1 MMSAFEY
8 TVLDQ
13 KGREKK
19 GILEGDSARLVRQQL
34 REQNL
39 VPLTVLEVKKQLAS
53 DKKSTFVL
61 NQRIKTTELA
71 LMTRQ
76 LATLARSGIPL
87 DEATATV
94 ARQSIKPKVKK
105 LLLGVRSKI
114 LEGHTLADGLRDY
127 PQIFSEMYC
136 ATVAAGEQSGHLDVV
151 LERLA
156 DYTEQRQQLQQR
168 LKLAL
173 IYPVILT
180 VMSILVVSGL
190 LTYVVPEVVKVFS
203 DTGQQ
208 LPFLTVA
215 LIAVSDFMQDWFIY
229 LLMALVVLFAGF
241 KKLIEQPVFKKR
253 YHQFLLKIPVLGNL
267 VLGGNSAQFSRTL
280 SILAAS
286 GVPILEAM
294 RIAVKVMDNIP
305 MREAVENASQ
315 QVSEGSSLSA
325 TLEQSGYF
333 NPMLINLIASG
344 EATGQLEQML
354 ERAAMNQER
363 ELETTMAM
371 LMGLLEPLLIV
382 AMGGVVLIIV
392 LAILLPVLDLNQLV
406 K

>member
-1 MMSAFEY
+1 MSAFEY
-8 TVLDQ
+8 TALDK

-19 GILEGDSARLVRQQL
+19 GIVEGDSARLVRQQL
-34 REQNL
+34 REQSL
-39 VPLTVLEVKKQLAS
+39 VPLTVAEVKKQS
-53 DKKSTFVL
+53 NNEKTTTFSL
-61 NQRIKTTELA
+61 NQRINTTELA

-105 LLLGVRSKI
+105 LLLGVRAKI

-127 PQIFSEMYC
+127 PHIFTEMYC

-156 DYTEQRQQLQQR
+156 DYSEQRQQIQQR

-173 IYPVILT
+173 IYPIILT
-180 VMSILVVSGL
+180 VMSILVVGGL

-208 LPFLTVA
+208 LPFLTIA
-215 LIAVSDFMQDWFIY
+215 LIAVSDFMQDWFVY
-229 LLMALVVLFAGF
+229 LILAMLAAFAAF
-241 KKLIEQPVFKKR
+241 KKLVQQPVFKKR
-253 YHQFLLKIPVLGNL
+253 YHQFLLKVPVLGSL

-286 GVPILEAM
+286 GVPILDAM

-315 QVSEGSSLSA
+315 QVSEGSSLSS

>member
-1 MMSAFEY
+1 MSAFEY
-8 TVLDQ
+8 IALDQ
-13 KGREKK
+13 KGRETK
-19 GILEGDSARLVRQQL
+19 GVVEGDSARLVRQQL
-34 REQNL
+34 REKDL
-39 VPLTVLEVKKQLAS
+39 VPLNVTEIKKHALNEQN
-53 DKKSTFVL
+53 KTFSF
-61 NQRIKTTELA
+61 NQKISTTELA

-76 LATLARSGIPL
+76 LATLSRSGIPL

-105 LLLGVRSKI
+105 LLLGVRAKI

-127 PQIFSEMYC
+127 PHIFSEMYC

-215 LIAVSDFMQDWFIY
+215 LIAVSDFMQEWFVY
-229 LLMALVVLFAGF
+229 LLLAILISFAAF
-241 KKLIEQPVFKKR
+241 KKLQQQPIFKKR

-286 GVPILEAM
+286 GVPILDAM

-315 QVSEGSSLSA
+315 QVSEGSSLSS

-354 ERAAMNQER
+354 ERAAVNQER

>member
-1 MMSAFEY
+1 MSAFEY
-8 TVLDQ
+8 VALDK

-19 GILEGDSARLVRQQL
+19 GIVEGDSARLVRQKL
-34 REQNL
+34 REQEL
-39 VPLTVLEVKKQLAS
+39 VPLTVTEVKQQADDEKNNIL
-53 DKKSTFVL
+53 VL
-61 NQRIKTTELA
+61 KQRINTTELA

-76 LATLARSGIPL
+76 LATLIRSGIPL
-87 DEATATV
+87 DEATATI
-94 ARQSIKPKVKK
+94 ARQSIKGKIKK
-105 LLLGVRSKI
+105 LLLGVRAKI

-127 PQIFSEMYC
+127 PHIFSEMYC
-136 ATVAAGEQSGHLDVV
+136 ATVSAGEQSGHLDVV

-156 DYTEQRQQLQQR
+156 DYTEQRQQMQQR

-203 DTGQQ
+203 DTGQK
-208 LPFLTVA
+208 LPFLTIA

-229 LLMALVVLFAGF
+229 LLLTMFAVFVVFRKMVEKPAV
-241 KKLIEQPVFKKR
+241 KKH
-253 YHQFLLKIPVLGNL
+253 YHKFLLKLPVLGSL

-286 GVPILEAM
+286 GVPILDAM
-294 RIAVKVMDNIP
+294 RIAVKVMDNVP

-315 QVSEGSSLSA
+315 QVSEGSSLSS
-325 TLEQSGYF
+325 TLEKSGYF

-382 AMGGVVLIIV
+382 VMGGVVLIIV

>member
-1 MMSAFEY
+1 MSAFEY
-8 TVLDQ
+8 TALDD

-19 GILEGDSARLVRQQL
+19 GIAEGDSARLVRQQL
-34 REQNL
+34 REKNL
-39 VPLTVLEVKKQLAS
+39 VPLTVVEVKKQE
-53 DKKSTFVL
+53 KNEKTTTFSFK
-61 NQRIKTTELA
+61 QRINTTELA
-71 LMTRQ
+71 LLTRQ

-94 ARQSIKPKVKK
+94 ARQSVKPKVKK
-105 LLLGVRSKI
+105 LLLGVRAKI

-127 PQIFSEMYC
+127 PHIFSEMYC

-156 DYTEQRQQLQQR
+156 DYTEQRQQMQQR

-215 LIAVSDFMQDWFIY
+215 LIAVSDFMQEWFIY
-229 LLMALVVLFAGF
+229 LLLFMLAAFVAF
-241 KKLIEQPVFKKR
+241 KKLLQQAAFKKR
-253 YHQFLLKIPVLGNL
+253 YHKFLLKLPVLGNL

-305 MREAVENASQ
+305 MREAVEYASQ

-325 TLEQSGYF
+325 TLESSGYF

-354 ERAAMNQER
+354 ERAAINQER

>member
-1 MMSAFEY
+1 MGAFEY
-8 TVLDQ
+8 TAIDQ
-13 KGREKK
+13 NGRDKK
-19 GILEGDSARLVRQQL
+19 GVIEGDSARLVRQQL
-34 REQNL
+34 REQQL
-39 VPLTVLEVKKQLAS
+39 ITLTVAEVNQKNSSNMSLG
-53 DKKSTFVL
+53 FNL
-61 NQRIKTTELA
+61 NQKINTTELA

-76 LATLARSGIPL
+76 LATLSRSGIPL

-94 ARQSIKPKVKK
+94 ARQSLKPKIKK
-105 LLLGVRSKI
+105 LLLGVRAKI
-114 LEGHTLADGLRDY
+114 VEGHALADGLRDY
-127 PQIFSEMYC
+127 PHIFSEMYC

-215 LIAVSDFMQDWFIY
+215 LISVSDFMQEWFIY
-229 LLMALVVLFAGF
+229 LLLVLVALFLSF
-241 KKLIEQPVFKKR
+241 KRLVQQAVFKKY
-253 YHQFLLKIPVLGNL
+253 YHQFLLKIPVVGNL
-267 VLGGNSAQFSRTL
+267 VLGSNSAQFSRTL

-286 GVPILEAM
+286 GVPILDAM
-294 RIAVKVMDNIP
+294 NIAVKVMDNLP

-315 QVSEGSSLSA
+315 QVSEGSSLSS
-325 TLEQSGYF
+325 TLEKSGYF

-354 ERAAMNQER
+354 DRAAMNQER
-363 ELETTMAM
+363 ELETTIAM

>member
-1 MMSAFEY
+1 MSAFEY
-8 TVLDQ
+8 TALDN

-19 GILEGDSARLVRQQL
+19 GIFEGDSARLIRQQL

-39 VPLTVLEVKKQLAS
+39 VPLTVTEVKKHSANE
-53 DKKSTFVL
+53 KNNVL
-61 NQRIKTTELA
+61 SFNQKINTTELA
-71 LMTRQ
+71 LLTRQ
-76 LATLARSGIPL
+76 LSTLARSGIPL

-94 ARQSIKPKVKK
+94 ARQSIKPKIKK
-105 LLLGVRSKI
+105 LLLGVRSKV

-127 PQIFSEMYC
+127 PHIFSEMYC

-229 LLMALVVLFAGF
+229 LLFAAVLAFIVF
-241 KKLIEQPVFKKR
+241 KKLVQKPVFKKR
-253 YHQFLLKIPVLGNL
+253 YHQVLLKLPILGNL

-286 GVPILEAM
+286 GVPILDAM
-294 RIAVKVMDNIP
+294 RIAVKVMENIP
-305 MREAVENASQ
+305 MREAVEQASQ
-315 QVSEGSSLSA
+315 QVSEGSSLSS

>member
-1 MMSAFEY
+1 MSAFEY
-8 TVLDQ
+8 TALDQ

-19 GILEGDSARLVRQQL
+19 GIADGDSARLIRQQL

-39 VPLTVLEVKKQLAS
+39 VPLTVVEIKKQTS
-53 DKKSTFVL
+53 NEKNKVL
-61 NQRIKTTELA
+61 VFDQRINTTELA

-76 LATLARSGIPL
+76 LATLSRSGIPL

-105 LLLGVRSKI
+105 LLLGVRAKI

-127 PQIFSEMYC
+127 PHIFSEMYC

-208 LPFLTVA
+208 LPFLTIA
-215 LIAVSDFMQDWFIY
+215 LIATSEFMQAWFIY
-229 LLMALVVLFAGF
+229 ILLAMIVGFGVF
-241 KKLIEQPVFKKR
+241 KKLVQQPVFKKR
-253 YHQFLLKIPVLGNL
+253 YHQFLLKLPILGKL
-267 VLGGNSAQFSRTL
+267 VLGSNSAQFSRTL

-286 GVPILEAM
+286 GIPVLEAM
-294 RIAVKVMDNIP
+294 RISIQVMDNIP
-305 MREAVENASQ
+305 MRDAVDIAAQ
-315 QVSEGSSLSA
+315 QVSEGSSLSL

-354 ERAAMNQER
+354 ERAATNQER
-363 ELETTMAM
+363 ELETTTAM

-382 AMGGVVLIIV
+382 VMGGVVLIIV

>member
-1 MMSAFEY
+1 MSAFEY
-8 TVLDQ
+8 VALDK

-19 GILEGDSARLVRQQL
+19 GIVEGDSARLVRQQL
-34 REQNL
+34 REKDL
-39 VPLTVLEVKKQLAS
+39 VPITVTEVKKQAS
-53 DKKSTFVL
+53 NEKNHTLVL
-61 NQRIKTTELA
+61 NQRINTTELA

-76 LATLARSGIPL
+76 LATLIRSGIPL
-87 DEATATV
+87 DEATATI
-94 ARQSIKPKVKK
+94 ARQSIKSKIKK

-127 PQIFSEMYC
+127 PHIFTEMYC

-156 DYTEQRQQLQQR
+156 DYTEQRQQMQQR

-208 LPFLTVA
+208 LPFLTIA
-215 LIAVSDFMQDWFIY
+215 LIAVSDFMQNWFIY
-229 LLMALVVLFAGF
+229 MLLAMIVAFALF
-241 KKLIEQPVFKKR
+241 KKFLQQPAFKKR
-253 YHQFLLKIPVLGNL
+253 YHQFLLKLPVLGSL

-286 GVPILEAM
+286 GVPVLEAM

-305 MREAVENASQ
+305 MREAVESASQ
-315 QVSEGSSLSA
+315 QVSEGESLSS
-325 TLEQSGYF
+325 TLENSGYF

-354 ERAAMNQER
+354 ERAAVNQER

-382 AMGGVVLIIV
+382 LMGGVVLIIV

>member
-1 MMSAFEY
+1 MSAFEY
-8 TVLDQ
+8 TALDK

-19 GILEGDSARLVRQQL
+19 GIVEGDSARLVRQQL

-39 VPLTVLEVKKQLAS
+39 VPLTVVEVKKQA
-53 DKKSTFVL
+53 DNEKNNIFVL
-61 NQRIKTTELA
+61 KQRISTTELA

-105 LLLGVRSKI
+105 LLLGVRAKI

-127 PQIFSEMYC
+127 PHIFSEMYC

-208 LPFLTVA
+208 LPFLTIA
-215 LIAVSDFMQDWFIY
+215 LIAVSDFMQDWFVY
-229 LLMALVVLFAGF
+229 LLLAMLAAFAAF
-241 KKLIEQPVFKKR
+241 KKLVQQPVFKKR
-253 YHQFLLKIPVLGNL
+253 YHQFLLKVPVLGNL

-286 GVPILEAM
+286 GVPILDAM
-294 RIAVKVMDNIP
+294 RIAVKVMDNVP

-315 QVSEGSSLSA
+315 QVSEGSSLSS
-325 TLEQSGYF
+325 TLENSGYF

-354 ERAAMNQER
+354 ERAAVNQER

>member
-1 MMSAFEY
+1 MGAFEY
-8 TVLDQ
+8 TALDQ
-13 KGREKK
+13 KGRDKK
-19 GILEGDSARLVRQQL
+19 GIIEGDSARLVRQQL

-39 VPLTVLEVKKQLAS
+39 VPLNVEEVKKQQAK
-53 DKKSTFVL
+53 DKSRSFSF
-61 NQRIKTTELA
+61 NQRITTTELA
-71 LMTRQ
+71 LLTRQ

-94 ARQSIKPKVKK
+94 ARQSIKPRVKK
-105 LLLGVRSKI
+105 LLLGVRAKI

-127 PQIFSEMYC
+127 PHIFTEMYC

-156 DYTEQRQQLQQR
+156 DYSEQRQQLQQR

-180 VMSILVVSGL
+180 VMSILVVGGL

-208 LPFLTVA
+208 LPGLTVA
-215 LIAVSDFMQDWFIY
+215 LIAVSEFMQDWFVY
-229 LLMALVVLFAGF
+229 LLLAALFGFIIF
-241 KKLIEQPVFKKR
+241 KKLLQQAAFKKR
-253 YHQFLLKIPVLGNL
+253 YHQFLLKLPILGNV
-267 VLGGNSAQFSRTL
+267 VLGGNSAQFARTL

-305 MREAVENASQ
+305 MREAVEDASQ

-325 TLEQSGYF
+325 TLEKSGYF

-382 AMGGVVLIIV
+382 IMGGVVLVIV

>member
-1 MMSAFEY
+1 MSAFEY
-8 TVLDQ
+8 TALDK

-19 GILEGDSARLVRQQL
+19 GIIEGDSARLVRQQL
-34 REQNL
+34 REQKL
-39 VPLTVLEVKKQLAS
+39 VPLTVVEIKRQTAS
-53 DKKSTFVL
+53 EKNSTFVL
-61 NQRIKTTELA
+61 KQRISTTELA

-105 LLLGVRSKI
+105 LLLGVRAKI

-127 PQIFSEMYC
+127 PHIFSEMYC

-215 LIAVSDFMQDWFIY
+215 LIAASDFMQDWFIY
-229 LLMALVVLFAGF
+229 LLLGVLAGFMVF
-241 KKLIEQPVFKKR
+241 KKLVQQPVFKKR
-253 YHQFLLKIPVLGNL
+253 YHQFLLKIPVLGSL

-286 GVPILEAM
+286 GVPILDAM

-315 QVSEGSSLSA
+315 QVSEGSSLSS

-363 ELETTMAM
+363 ELETTMGT

-392 LAILLPVLDLNQLV
+392 LAILLPILDMNQLV

>member
-1 MMSAFEY
+1 MSAFEY
-8 TVLDQ
+8 TALDQ

-19 GILEGDSARLVRQQL
+19 GVVDGDSARLIRQQL
-34 REQNL
+34 REQKL
-39 VPLTVLEVKKQLAS
+39 VPLTVTEIKKQS
-53 DKKSTFVL
+53 SNEKNKTFFD
-61 NQRIKTTELA
+61 QRINTTELA

-76 LATLARSGIPL
+76 LATLSRSGIPL

-105 LLLGVRSKI
+105 LLLGVRAKI

-127 PQIFSEMYC
+127 PHIFSEMYC

-208 LPFLTVA
+208 LPFLTIA
-215 LIAVSDFMQDWFIY
+215 LIATSEFMQAWFIY
-229 LLMALVVLFAGF
+229 ILLAMIVGFGIF
-241 KKLIEQPVFKKR
+241 KKLIQQPVFKKR
-253 YHQFLLKIPVLGNL
+253 YHQFLLKLPILGKL
-267 VLGGNSAQFSRTL
+267 VLGANSAQFSRTL

-286 GVPILEAM
+286 GIPILDAM
-294 RIAVKVMDNIP
+294 RISIQVMDNLP
-305 MREAVENASQ
+305 MRDAVDIAAQ
-315 QVSEGSSLSA
+315 QVSEGSSLSL

-354 ERAAMNQER
+354 ERAATNQER
-363 ELETTMAM
+363 ELETTTAM

-382 AMGGVVLIIV
+382 VMGGVVLIIV

>member
-1 MMSAFEY
+1 MSAFEY
-8 TVLDQ
+8 TVLDK

-19 GILEGDSARLVRQQL
+19 GIAEGDSARLVRQQL

-39 VPLTVLEVKKQLAS
+39 VPLTVIEVKKHVS
-53 DKKSTFVL
+53 GGKINSFSF
-61 NQRIKTTELA
+61 NQRISTTELA

-94 ARQSIKPKVKK
+94 ARQSIKPKLKK
-105 LLLGVRSKI
+105 LLLGVRAKI

-127 PQIFSEMYC
+127 PHIFSEMYC

-180 VMSILVVSGL
+180 IMSILVVGGL

-208 LPFLTVA
+208 LPFLTIA

-229 LLMALVVLFAGF
+229 LLLAMIIAFIGF
-241 KKLIEQPVFKKR
+241 KKLLQQPAFKKQ

-286 GVPILEAM
+286 GVPILDAM

-305 MREAVENASQ
+305 MREAVEAASQ
-315 QVSEGSSLSA
+315 QVSEGGSLSS
-325 TLEQSGYF
+325 TLESSGYF

>member
-1 MMSAFEY
+1 MSAFEY
-8 TVLDQ
+8 TALDQ
-13 KGREKK
+13 KGSEKK
-19 GILEGDSARLVRQQL
+19 GIVEGDSARLVRQQL
-34 REQNL
+34 REEKL
-39 VPLTVLEVKKQLAS
+39 VPLTVIEVKKQTVNEKNNVFS
-53 DKKSTFVL
+53 FKQSI
-61 NQRIKTTELA
+61 NTTALA
-71 LMTRQ
+71 LLTRQ
-76 LATLARSGIPL
+76 LATLSRSGIPL
-87 DEATATV
+87 DEATATI
-94 ARQSIKPKVKK
+94 ARQNINPKVKK
-105 LLLGVRSKI
+105 LLLGVRAKI
-114 LEGHTLADGLRDY
+114 LEGQTLAEGLRDY
-127 PQIFSEMYC
+127 PHVFSEMYC

-180 VMSILVVSGL
+180 LMSILVVGGL
-190 LTYVVPEVVKVFS
+190 LSYVVPEVVKVFS

-208 LPFLTVA
+208 LPLLTIA
-215 LIAVSDFMQDWFIY
+215 LIAVSDFMQDWFVY
-229 LLMALVVLFAGF
+229 LLLFMIAAFVVF
-241 KKLIEQPVFKKR
+241 KKLMQQVIFKKS
-253 YHQFLLKIPVLGNL
+253 YHKFLLKLPVIGNL

-286 GVPILEAM
+286 GIPVLDAM
-294 RIAVKVMDNIP
+294 HIAVKVMENIP
-305 MREAVENASQ
+305 MREAVEIAAQ
-315 QVSEGSSLSA
+315 QVSEGSSLSS

-354 ERAAMNQER
+354 ERAAINQER
-363 ELETTMAM
+363 ELETTTAM

>member
-1 MMSAFEY
+1 MSAFEY
-8 TVLDQ
+8 TALDK

-19 GILEGDSARLVRQQL
+19 GIVEGDSARLVRQQL

-39 VPLTVLEVKKQLAS
+39 VPLTVTEVKKQAS
-53 DKKSTFVL
+53 NEKNNIFVL
-61 NQRIKTTELA
+61 NQRISTTELA

-105 LLLGVRSKI
+105 LLLGVRAKI

-127 PQIFSEMYC
+127 PHIFSEMYC

-229 LLMALVVLFAGF
+229 LLLAMLAAFAAF
-241 KKLIEQPVFKKR
+241 KKLIQQPVFKKR

-286 GVPILEAM
+286 GVPILDAM
-294 RIAVKVMDNIP
+294 RIAVKVMDNVP

-315 QVSEGSSLSA
+315 QVSEGSSLSS
-325 TLEQSGYF
+325 TLENSGYF

-354 ERAAMNQER
+354 ERAAVNQER

>member
-1 MMSAFEY
+1 MGAFEY
-8 TVLDQ
+8 TALDQ
-13 KGREKK
+13 KGRDKK
-19 GILEGDSARLVRQQL
+19 GIIEGDSARLVRQQL

-39 VPLTVLEVKKQLAS
+39 VPLNVEEVKKQQAK
-53 DKKSTFVL
+53 DKSRSFSF
-61 NQRIKTTELA
+61 NQRITTTELA
-71 LMTRQ
+71 LLTRQ

-94 ARQSIKPKVKK
+94 ARQSIKPRVKK
-105 LLLGVRSKI
+105 LLLGVRAKI

-127 PQIFSEMYC
+127 PHIFTEMYC

-156 DYTEQRQQLQQR
+156 DYSEQRQQLQQR

-180 VMSILVVSGL
+180 VMSILVVGGL

-208 LPFLTVA
+208 LPGLTVA
-215 LIAVSDFMQDWFIY
+215 LIAVSEFMQDWFVY
-229 LLMALVVLFAGF
+229 LLLAALFGFIIF
-241 KKLIEQPVFKKR
+241 KKLLQQAAFKKR
-253 YHQFLLKIPVLGNL
+253 YHQFLLKLPILGNV
-267 VLGGNSAQFSRTL
+267 VLGGNSAQFARTL

-305 MREAVENASQ
+305 MREAVEDASQ

-325 TLEQSGYF
+325 TLEKSGYF

-382 AMGGVVLIIV
+382 VMGGVVLVIV

>member
-1 MMSAFEY
+1 MSAFEY
-8 TVLDQ
+8 IALDQ

-19 GILEGDSARLVRQQL
+19 GILEGDSARLIRQQL
-34 REQNL
+34 REKDL
-39 VPLTVLEVKKQLAS
+39 VPLTVTEVKKQTANEN
-53 DKKSTFVL
+53 KNVFVL
-61 NQRIKTTELA
+61 NQRINTTELA

-76 LATLARSGIPL
+76 LATLSRSGIPL

-94 ARQSIKPKVKK
+94 ARQSIKPKIKK

-114 LEGHTLADGLRDY
+114 LEGHTLADGLRDF
-127 PQIFSEMYC
+127 PHIFSEMYC

-156 DYTEQRQQLQQR
+156 DYSEQRQQMQQR
-168 LKLAL
+168 MKLAL

-203 DTGQQ
+203 DTGQK
-208 LPFLTVA
+208 LPFLTIA

-229 LLMALVVLFAGF
+229 LLLAMLAGFAGF
-241 KKLIEQPVFKKR
+241 KKLIQKPTFKKR
-253 YHQFLLKIPVLGNL
+253 YHKLLLKLPVFGNL
-267 VLGGNSAQFSRTL
+267 ILGGNSAQFSRTL

-286 GVPILEAM
+286 GVPILDAM

-305 MREAVENASQ
+305 MREAVEHASQ
-315 QVSEGSSLSA
+315 QVSEGSSLSS
-325 TLEQSGYF
+325 TLEKSGYF
-333 NPMLINLIASG
+333 NPMLLNLISSG

-354 ERAAMNQER
+354 DRAAMNQER

>member
-1 MMSAFEY
+1 MSAFEY
-8 TVLDQ
+8 IALDQ

-34 REQNL
+34 REKNL
-39 VPLTVLEVKKQLAS
+39 VPLTVTEVKKQSAS
-53 DKKSTFVL
+53 KKNNVFVF
-61 NQRIKTTELA
+61 NQKINTTELA

-76 LATLARSGIPL
+76 LATLSRSGIPL

-94 ARQSIKPKVKK
+94 ARQSIKPKIKK
-105 LLLGVRSKI
+105 LLLGVRAKI

-127 PQIFSEMYC
+127 PHIFSEMYC

-156 DYTEQRQQLQQR
+156 DYSEQRQQIQQR
-168 LKLAL
+168 MKLAL
-173 IYPVILT
+173 IYPIILT

-203 DTGQQ
+203 DTGQE
-208 LPFLTVA
+208 LPWLTIA
-215 LIAVSDFMQDWFIY
+215 LIAVSDFMQVWFIY
-229 LLMALVVLFAGF
+229 LLLAMIAGLAAF
-241 KKLIEQPVFKKR
+241 KKIIQKPVFRKR
-253 YHQFLLKIPVLGNL
+253 YHQLLLKLPLVGNL
-267 VLGGNSAQFSRTL
+267 ILGANSAQFSRTL

-286 GVPILEAM
+286 GIPILEAM

-305 MREAVENASQ
+305 MREAVEDASQ
-315 QVSEGSSLSA
+315 QVSEGGSLSS
-325 TLEQSGYF
+325 TLEKSGYF

-363 ELETTMAM
+363 ELETTLAM

>member
-1 MMSAFEY
+1 MSAFEY
-8 TVLDQ
+8 TALDN

-19 GILEGDSARLVRQQL
+19 GIFEGDSARLVRQQL

-39 VPLTVLEVKKQLAS
+39 VPLTVTEVKKHVS
-53 DKKSTFVL
+53 NEKNNVFSF
-61 NQRIKTTELA
+61 NQRISTTELA
-71 LMTRQ
+71 LLTRQ
-76 LATLARSGIPL
+76 LSTLARSGIPL

-94 ARQSIKPKVKK
+94 ARQSIKPKIKK
-105 LLLGVRSKI
+105 LLLGVRSKV

-127 PQIFSEMYC
+127 PHIFSEMYC

-229 LLMALVVLFAGF
+229 LLLGAVLAFIVF
-241 KKLIEQPVFKKR
+241 KKLIQQTVFKKR
-253 YHQFLLKIPVLGNL
+253 YHQFLLKLPILGNL

-286 GVPILEAM
+286 GVPILDAM
-294 RIAVKVMDNIP
+294 RIAVKVMENIP
-305 MREAVENASQ
+305 MREAVEQASQ

>member
-1 MMSAFEY
+1 MSAFEY
-8 TVLDQ
+8 TALDQ
-13 KGREKK
+13 KGRETK
-19 GILEGDSARLVRQQL
+19 GVLDGDSARSIRQQL

-39 VPLTVLEVKKQLAS
+39 VPLAVEEVTRHTSKTKN
-53 DKKSTFVL
+53 KSFVF
-61 NQRIKTTELA
+61 NQRINTTELA
-71 LMTRQ
+71 LLTRQ
-76 LATLARSGIPL
+76 LATLSRSGIPL

-94 ARQSIKPKVKK
+94 ARQSIKPKIKK
-105 LLLGVRSKI
+105 LLLGVRAKI

-127 PQIFSEMYC
+127 PHVFSEMYC
-136 ATVAAGEQSGHLDVV
+136 ATVASGEQSGHLDVV

-156 DYTEQRQQLQQR
+156 DYSEQRQQLQQR

-203 DTGQQ
+203 DTGQS
-208 LPFLTVA
+208 LPGLTIA
-215 LIAVSDFMQDWFIY
+215 LIAVSEFMQNWFIY
-229 LLMALVVLFAGF
+229 VLILLLLAFMTF
-241 KKLIEQPVFKKR
+241 KKMLQQHAFKKA
-253 YHQFLLKIPVLGNL
+253 YHTFLLKIPVVANL
-267 VLGGNSAQFSRTL
+267 VLGVNSALFSRTL
-280 SILAAS
+280 SILAVS

-294 RIAVKVMDNIP
+294 RIAVQVMDNIP
-305 MREAVENASQ
+305 MREAVNIASQ

-325 TLEQSGYF
+325 TLEKSGYF

-344 EATGQLEQML
+344 EATGKLEQML

-382 AMGGVVLIIV
+382 VMGGVVLIIV

>member
-1 MMSAFEY
+1 MSAFEY
-8 TVLDQ
+8 VALDK

-19 GILEGDSARLVRQQL
+19 GIVEGDSARLVRQKL
-34 REQNL
+34 REQEL
-39 VPLTVLEVKKQLAS
+39 VPLTVTEVKQQADDEKNN
-53 DKKSTFVL
+53 VL
-61 NQRIKTTELA
+61 VLKQRINTTELA

-76 LATLARSGIPL
+76 LATLIRSGIPL
-87 DEATATV
+87 DEATATI
-94 ARQSIKPKVKK
+94 ARQSIKGKIKK
-105 LLLGVRSKI
+105 LLLGVRAKI

-127 PQIFSEMYC
+127 PHIFSEMYC
-136 ATVAAGEQSGHLDVV
+136 ATVSAGEQSGHLDVV

-156 DYTEQRQQLQQR
+156 DYTEQRQQMQQR

-203 DTGQQ
+203 DTGQK
-208 LPFLTVA
+208 LPFLTIA

-229 LLMALVVLFAGF
+229 LLLTMFAAFVVFRKMVEKPA
-241 KKLIEQPVFKKR
+241 VKKR
-253 YHQFLLKIPVLGNL
+253 YHKFLLKLPVLGSL

-286 GVPILEAM
+286 GVPILDAM
-294 RIAVKVMDNIP
+294 RIAVKVMDNVP

-315 QVSEGSSLSA
+315 QVSEGSSLSS
-325 TLEQSGYF
+325 TLEKSGYF

-382 AMGGVVLIIV
+382 VMGGVVLIIV

>member
-1 MMSAFEY
+1 MSAFEY
-8 TVLDQ
+8 IALDQ

-34 REQNL
+34 REKNL
-39 VPLTVLEVKKQLAS
+39 VPLTVTEVKKQSAS
-53 DKKSTFVL
+53 NKNNVFVF
-61 NQRIKTTELA
+61 NQKINTTELA

-76 LATLARSGIPL
+76 LATLSRSGIPL

-94 ARQSIKPKVKK
+94 ARQSIKPKIKK
-105 LLLGVRSKI
+105 LLLGVRAKI

-127 PQIFSEMYC
+127 PHIFSEMYC

-156 DYTEQRQQLQQR
+156 DYSEQRQQMQQR
-168 LKLAL
+168 MKLAL

-180 VMSILVVSGL
+180 IMSILVVSGL

-208 LPFLTVA
+208 LPFLTIA
-215 LIAVSDFMQDWFIY
+215 LIAVSDFMQVWFIY
-229 LLMALVVLFAGF
+229 LLLAMVAGFSIF
-241 KKLIEQPVFKKR
+241 KKLVQKPTFKKR
-253 YHQFLLKIPVLGNL
+253 YHQLLLKLPIFGNL
-267 VLGGNSAQFSRTL
+267 ILGANSAQFSRTL

-286 GVPILEAM
+286 GVPILDAM

-305 MREAVENASQ
+305 MREAVEYASQ
-315 QVSEGSSLSA
+315 QVSEGSSLSS
-325 TLEQSGYF
+325 TLEKSGYF
-333 NPMLINLIASG
+333 NPMLLNLIASG

-354 ERAAMNQER
+354 ERAALNQER

>member
-1 MMSAFEY
+1 MSAFEY
-8 TVLDQ
+8 LALDK
-13 KGREKK
+13 KGREKT
-19 GILEGDSARLVRQQL
+19 GIVEGDSARLVRQQL
-34 REQNL
+34 REKDL
-39 VPLTVLEVKKQLAS
+39 VPITVTEVKKQTSNEKNHSL
-53 DKKSTFVL
+53 VL
-61 NQRIKTTELA
+61 NQRINTTELA

-76 LATLARSGIPL
+76 LATLIRSGIPL
-87 DEATATV
+87 DEATATI
-94 ARQSIKPKVKK
+94 ARQSIKPKIKK

-127 PQIFSEMYC
+127 PHIFTEMYC

-156 DYTEQRQQLQQR
+156 DYTEQRQQMQQR

-208 LPFLTVA
+208 LPFLTIA
-215 LIAVSDFMQDWFIY
+215 LIAVSDFMQNWFIY
-229 LLMALVVLFAGF
+229 MLLAMILAFAIF
-241 KKLIEQPVFKKR
+241 KKFLKQPAFKKR
-253 YHQFLLKIPVLGNL
+253 YHQFLLKLPVLGSL

-286 GVPILEAM
+286 GVPVLEAM
-294 RIAVKVMDNIP
+294 RIAVKVMDNVP
-305 MREAVENASQ
+305 MREAVESASQ
-315 QVSEGSSLSA
+315 QVSEGESLSS
-325 TLEQSGYF
+325 TLENSGYF

-354 ERAAMNQER
+354 ERAAENQER

-382 AMGGVVLIIV
+382 LMGGVVLIIV

>member
-1 MMSAFEY
+1 MSAFEY
-8 TVLDQ
+8 TVLDK

-19 GILEGDSARLVRQQL
+19 GIAEGDSARLVRQQL
-34 REQNL
+34 REQDL
-39 VPLTVLEVKKQLAS
+39 VPLTVIEVKKHVS
-53 DKKSTFVL
+53 GDKSNRFSF
-61 NQRIKTTELA
+61 NQRISTTELA

-76 LATLARSGIPL
+76 LATLSRSGIPL

-94 ARQSIKPKVKK
+94 ARQSIKPKLKK

-127 PQIFSEMYC
+127 PHIFSEMYC

-180 VMSILVVSGL
+180 IMSILVVGGL
-190 LTYVVPEVVKVFS
+190 LAYVVPEVVKVFS

-208 LPFLTVA
+208 LPFLTIA
-215 LIAVSDFMQDWFIY
+215 LIAVSEFMQDWFIY
-229 LLMALVVLFAGF
+229 LLIAMIIAFIGF
-241 KKLIEQPVFKKR
+241 KKLLQQPVFKKQ
-253 YHQFLLKIPVLGNL
+253 YHQFLLKVPVVGNL
-267 VLGGNSAQFSRTL
+267 ILGGNSAQFSRTL

-286 GVPILEAM
+286 GVPILDAM

-305 MREAVENASQ
+305 MREAVEVASQ
-315 QVSEGSSLSA
+315 QVSEGGSLSS
-325 TLEQSGYF
+325 TLESSGYF

>member
-1 MMSAFEY
+1 MGAFEY
-8 TVLDQ
+8 TALDQ
-13 KGREKK
+13 KGRDKK
-19 GILEGDSARLVRQQL
+19 GIIEGDSARLVRQQL

-39 VPLTVLEVKKQLAS
+39 VPLNVEEVKKQQAKNKAS
-53 DKKSTFVL
+53 GFSF
-61 NQRIKTTELA
+61 NQRITTTELA
-71 LMTRQ
+71 LLTRQ

-94 ARQSIKPKVKK
+94 ARQSIKPRVKK
-105 LLLGVRSKI
+105 LLLGVRAKI

-127 PQIFSEMYC
+127 PHIFTEMYC

-156 DYTEQRQQLQQR
+156 DYSEQRQQLQQR

-180 VMSILVVSGL
+180 VMSILVVGGL

-208 LPFLTVA
+208 LPGLTVA
-215 LIAVSDFMQDWFIY
+215 LIAVSEFMQDWFVY
-229 LLMALVVLFAGF
+229 LLLAALFGFIIF
-241 KKLIEQPVFKKR
+241 KKLLQQAAFKKR
-253 YHQFLLKIPVLGNL
+253 YHQFLLKLPILGNV
-267 VLGGNSAQFSRTL
+267 VLGGNSAQFARTL

-305 MREAVENASQ
+305 MREAVEDASQ

-325 TLEQSGYF
+325 TLEKSGYF

-382 AMGGVVLIIV
+382 VMGGVVLVIV

>member
-1 MMSAFEY
+1 MSAFEY
-8 TVLDQ
+8 VALDK
-13 KGREKK
+13 KGREQK
-19 GILEGDSARLVRQQL
+19 GIVEGDSARLVRQKL
-34 REQNL
+34 REQEL
-39 VPLTVLEVKKQLAS
+39 VPLTVTEVKQQADDEKNN
-53 DKKSTFVL
+53 VL
-61 NQRIKTTELA
+61 VLKQRINTTELA

-76 LATLARSGIPL
+76 LATLIRSGIPL
-87 DEATATV
+87 DEATATI
-94 ARQSIKPKVKK
+94 ARQSIKGKIKK
-105 LLLGVRSKI
+105 LLLGVRAKI

-127 PQIFSEMYC
+127 PHIFSEMYC
-136 ATVAAGEQSGHLDVV
+136 ATVSAGEQSGHLDVV

-156 DYTEQRQQLQQR
+156 DYTEQRQQMQQR

-208 LPFLTVA
+208 LPFLTIA
-215 LIAVSDFMQDWFIY
+215 LIAVSDFMQDWFIV
-229 LLMALVVLFAGF
+229 LLLTMFAAFVVFRKMLEKPA
-241 KKLIEQPVFKKR
+241 VKKR
-253 YHQFLLKIPVLGNL
+253 YHKFLLKLPVLGSL

-286 GVPILEAM
+286 GVPILDAM
-294 RIAVKVMDNIP
+294 RIAVKVMDNVP

-315 QVSEGSSLSA
+315 QVSEGSSLSS
-325 TLEQSGYF
+325 TLEKSGYF

-382 AMGGVVLIIV
+382 VMGGVVLIIV

>member
-1 MMSAFEY
+1 MSAFEY
-8 TVLDQ
+8 TALDK
-13 KGREKK
+13 KGQEKK
-19 GILEGDSARLVRQQL
+19 GIAEGDSARLVRQQL
-34 REQNL
+34 REQDL
-39 VPLTVLEVKKQLAS
+39 IPLTVIEVKKHVS
-53 DKKSTFVL
+53 GDRTSSFSF
-61 NQRIKTTELA
+61 NQRISTTELA

-94 ARQSIKPKVKK
+94 ARQSIKPKLKK

-127 PQIFSEMYC
+127 PHIFTEMYC

-180 VMSILVVSGL
+180 IMSILVVGGL

-208 LPFLTVA
+208 LPFLTIA

-229 LLMALVVLFAGF
+229 LLLAMIVAFIGF
-241 KKLIEQPVFKKR
+241 KKLLQQPVFKKQ

-305 MREAVENASQ
+305 MREAVEAASQ
-315 QVSEGSSLSA
+315 QVSEGGSLSS
-325 TLEQSGYF
+325 TLESSGYF

>member
-1 MMSAFEY
+1 MSAFEY
-8 TVLDQ
+8 TALDK

-19 GILEGDSARLVRQQL
+19 GIVEGDSARLVRQQL

-39 VPLTVLEVKKQLAS
+39 VPLTVTEVKKQAS
-53 DKKSTFVL
+53 NEKNNVFVF
-61 NQRIKTTELA
+61 NRKISTTELA

-105 LLLGVRSKI
+105 LLLGVRAKI

-127 PQIFSEMYC
+127 PHIFSEMYC

-229 LLMALVVLFAGF
+229 LLLAMLAAFAAFKRLVQ
-241 KKLIEQPVFKKR
+241 KPVFKKR
-253 YHQFLLKIPVLGNL
+253 YHQFLLKVPVLGNL

-286 GVPILEAM
+286 GVPILDAM
-294 RIAVKVMDNIP
+294 RIAVKVMDNVP

-315 QVSEGSSLSA
+315 QVSEGSSLSS

-354 ERAAMNQER
+354 ERAAVNQER

>member
-1 MMSAFEY
+1 MSAFEY
-8 TVLDQ
+8 TVLDK

-19 GILEGDSARLVRQQL
+19 GIAEGDSARLVRQQL
-34 REQNL
+34 REQDL
-39 VPLTVLEVKKQLAS
+39 VPLTVIEVKKYAS
-53 DKKSTFVL
+53 GDKTNSFSF
-61 NQRIKTTELA
+61 NQRISTTELA

-94 ARQSIKPKVKK
+94 ARQSIKPKLKK

-127 PQIFSEMYC
+127 PHIFSEMYC

-180 VMSILVVSGL
+180 IMSILVVGGL

-208 LPFLTVA
+208 LPFLTIA

-229 LLMALVVLFAGF
+229 LLLAMIIAFIGF
-241 KKLIEQPVFKKR
+241 KKLLQQPAFKKQ

-286 GVPILEAM
+286 GVPILDAM

-305 MREAVENASQ
+305 MREAVEAASQ
-315 QVSEGSSLSA
+315 QVSEGGSLSS
-325 TLEQSGYF
+325 TLESSGYF

>member
-1 MMSAFEY
+1 M
-8 TVLDQ
+8 
-13 KGREKK
+13 
-19 GILEGDSARLVRQQL
+19 
-34 REQNL
+34 
-39 VPLTVLEVKKQLAS
+39 
-53 DKKSTFVL
+53 
-61 NQRIKTTELA
+61 
-71 LMTRQ
+71 
-76 LATLARSGIPL
+76 
-87 DEATATV
+87 
-94 ARQSIKPKVKK
+94 
-105 LLLGVRSKI
+105 
-114 LEGHTLADGLRDY
+114 
-127 PQIFSEMYC
+127 
-136 ATVAAGEQSGHLDVV
+136 V

-229 LLMALVVLFAGF
+229 LLLGAVLAFVVF
-241 KKLIEQPVFKKR
+241 KKLIQQTVFKKR
-253 YHQFLLKIPVLGNL
+253 YHQFLLKLPILGNL

-286 GVPILEAM
+286 GVPILDAM
-294 RIAVKVMDNIP
+294 RIAVKVMENIP
-305 MREAVENASQ
+305 MREAVEQASQ

>member
-1 MMSAFEY
+1 MGAFEY
-8 TVLDQ
+8 TALDQ
-13 KGREKK
+13 TGREKK
-19 GILEGDSARLVRQQL
+19 GIAEGDSARLIRQQL

-39 VPLTVLEVKKQLAS
+39 VPLTVLEVKKQT
-53 DKKSTFVL
+53 STGKGNGFVF
-61 NQRIKTTELA
+61 NQRINTTELA

-105 LLLGVRSKI
+105 LLLGVRAKI

-127 PQIFSEMYC
+127 PHIFSEMYC

-151 LERLA
+151 MERLA

-180 VMSILVVSGL
+180 VMAFLVVGGL

-203 DTGQQ
+203 DTGQK
-208 LPFLTVA
+208 LPFLTIA

-229 LLMALVVLFAGF
+229 LLFAFVAGFAAF
-241 KKLIEQPVFKKR
+241 KKLVQKPVFKKR

-286 GVPILEAM
+286 GVPILDAM
-294 RIAVKVMDNIP
+294 RIAVKVMENIP
-305 MREAVENASQ
+305 MREAVENAAQ
-315 QVSEGSSLSA
+315 QVSEGSSLSK

>member
-1 MMSAFEY
+1 MSAFEY
-8 TVLDQ
+8 TALD
-13 KGREKK
+13 KEGREKK
-19 GILEGDSARLVRQQL
+19 GIIEGDSARLVRQQL
-34 REQNL
+34 REQSL
-39 VPLTVLEVKKQLAS
+39 VPLTVTEVKKQISNEKNTL
-53 DKKSTFVL
+53 FVL
-61 NQRIKTTELA
+61 KQKISTTELA

-76 LATLARSGIPL
+76 LATLARAGIPL

-105 LLLGVRSKI
+105 LLLGVRAKI

-127 PQIFSEMYC
+127 PHIFSEMYC

-229 LLMALVVLFAGF
+229 LLLTMLACFAVF
-241 KKLIEQPVFKKR
+241 KKLVQQSVFKKR
-253 YHQFLLKIPVLGNL
+253 YHQFLLKVPVLGSL

-286 GVPILEAM
+286 GVPILDAM

-305 MREAVENASQ
+305 MCEAVEYASQ
-315 QVSEGSSLSA
+315 QVSEGSSLSS

-333 NPMLINLIASG
+333 NPMLINLISSG

-354 ERAAMNQER
+354 ERAAINQER
-363 ELETTMAM
+363 ELETTMAV